1 MSFFGNIGKKA
12 AEIDTSALGQKKNPE
27 TTEVVFSDLKK
38 LIEEG
43 PPIVKLI
50 LTNAEGRVSR
60 ITQLL
65 EQIRKAMENN
75 TKNQDD
81 VTRLTAEI
89 SALTKQITEKDAEI
103 AKLMKEATD
112 SSSQSQKDKDRI
124 SELEEK
130 LSAEKKSCT
139 TKMKELVTQLT
150 SANNKMKAD
159 KDLIEKKYGE
169 LEDQVK
175 GLSEKATLTKSSYS
189 DATFNS
195 GPKQSSTSTFGK
207 NTSTTQPIS
216 VRGRKPA
223 TPQTNTNKRPAWNS
237 SKTANIKLGGKRRRT
252 KKGRKSRRGR
262 KTRKH

>member
-12 AEIDTSALGQKKNPE
+12 AEIDTSAIGQKQNPE
-27 TTEVVFSDLKK
+27 STEVVFSDLKK

-60 ITQLL
+60 ISQLL

-75 TKNQDD
+75 TKNQDE

-103 AKLMKEATD
+103 AKLMKQATD

-124 SELEEK
+124 SELEGK

-159 KDLIEKKYGE
+159 KDAIEKKYSE
-169 LEDQVK
+169 LEDQVR
-175 GLSEKATLTKSSYS
+175 GLNDKAALNKSSYS

-207 NTSTTQPIS
+207 NTSTQPIS
-216 VRGRKPA
+216 VKGRKPA
-223 TPQTNTNKRPAWNS
+223 TPQTTTNKRPAWNS
-237 SKTANIKLGGKRRRT
+237 NTKATIKLGGKRRRT

>member
-12 AEIDTSALGQKKNPE
+12 AEIDTSAIGQKQNPE
-27 TTEVVFSDLKK
+27 STEVVFSDLKK

-60 ITQLL
+60 ISQLL

-75 TKNQDD
+75 TKNQDE

-89 SALTKQITEKDAEI
+89 SALNKKIAEKDAEI
-103 AKLMKEATD
+103 EKLMKQATD
-112 SSSQSQKDKDRI
+112 SSSQSKKDKDRI
-124 SELEEK
+124 SELEGN

-150 SANNKMKAD
+150 SANTKMKAD

-169 LEDQVK
+169 LEDQIR
-175 GLSEKATLTKSSYS
+175 GLNDKATLTKSSYS
-189 DATFNS
+189 DATFKS
-195 GPKQSSTSTFGK
+195 SPKPSSTST
-207 NTSTTQPIS
+207 SMLPTQK
-216 VRGRKPA
+216 RKPA
-223 TPQTNTNKRPAWNS
+223 PPQTTTSKPAWNS
-237 SKTANIKLGGKRRRT
+237 SKTPTIKLGGKRRRT

>member
-1 MSFFGNIGKKA
+1 MAELLGNV
-12 AEIDTSALGQKKNPE
+12 IDTSKIGQKENPE
-27 TTEVVFSDLKK
+27 STEVVFSNLKK

-65 EQIRKAMENN
+65 EQIRKAMESN
-75 TKNQDD
+75 TKNQDE
-81 VTRLTAEI
+81 VTRLTAEM
-89 SALTKQITEKDAEI
+89 SALTKQISEKDAEI
-103 AKLMKEATD
+103 TKLMKQATD
-112 SSSQSQKDKDRI
+112 SSSQSKKDKDRI
-124 SELEEK
+124 SELEGN

-175 GLSEKATLTKSSYS
+175 GLSDNAALKKSSYAQAAS
-189 DATFNS
+189 KPA
-195 GPKQSSTSTFGK
+195 STSTFGK
-207 NTSTTQPIS
+207 NTSTQHTPD
-216 VRGRKPA
+216 RKRKPA
-223 TPQTNTNKRPAWNS
+223 PPQTSTSKPAFNSNTKVKPGS
-237 SKTANIKLGGKRRRT
+237 FGFGGKRRYT
-252 KKGRKSRRGR
+252 KKGRKNRRGR